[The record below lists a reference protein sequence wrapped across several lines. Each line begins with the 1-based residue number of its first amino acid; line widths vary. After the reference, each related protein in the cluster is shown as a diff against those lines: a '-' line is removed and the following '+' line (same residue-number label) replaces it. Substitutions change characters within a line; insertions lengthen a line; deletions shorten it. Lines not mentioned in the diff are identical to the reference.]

1 MSPQFLFFTL
11 YDARVAGLIFL
22 AQQIVAGPLIFI
34 SRSISKAFFGHVSN
48 LNRNSSESLL
58 KIIDITVI
66 RLLIIGII
74 PISFLAWLG
83 PSIFGLIFGDQWVE
97 SGTFARYL
105 SIYLLAQ
112 FSIAP
117 IFQTLIVVEKLIT
130 LAVIDV
136 FRLLVVIAAILI
148 IHEKNYGID
157 YVVIGYSLSLSI
169 AYVFGY
175 ILVRKSIKIND
186 SMYKNET

>member
-1 MSPQFLFFTL
+1 M
-11 YDARVAGLIFL
+11 AGLIFL

-117 IFQTLIVVEKLIT
+117 IFQTLIVVE
-130 LAVIDV
+130 
-136 FRLLVVIAAILI
+136 
-148 IHEKNYGID
+148 N
-157 YVVIGYSLSLSI
+157 
-169 AYVFGY
+169 
-175 ILVRKSIKIND
+175 
-186 SMYKNET
+186 